1 MAQGHLGEIAAEH
14 PRRTLDA
21 AALPSCG
28 RAQSERAAAPS
39 PSTDAWDQWLESWHE
54 RLEGWWAAAP
64 LAEGLE
70 GCIGALSIHLA
81 SRFEHFLRRI
91 HARKTPPTEP
101 RTPAASPG
109 CEWVREATNRGE
121 LQLPEFPELPPV
133 QFGADGY
140 LRTPTLLPNMQ
151 RLQSRRPPPARRDAG
166 RDAPEWTSALLA
178 GAGVGAGGALLALVS
193 IVVRT
198 CARRRIRRFSLS
210 RLSVGGSRWGVR
222 SSASSC
228 SPRTEPHTPCA
239 PHTPCTPC
247 TPHTQPH
254 APRTPWSQ
262 RLHHWIPWTL
272 S

>member
-1 MAQGHLGEIAAEH
+1 FLPYVAHPFSPYLRISFVFAAQLGFSGRQEWFNGALLGWGWRRRAEEVAEEVAQGHLGEIAAEH

-28 RAQSERAAAPS
+28 RAQSDRAAAPS

-133 QFGADGY
+133 QFG
-140 LRTPTLLPNMQ
+140 
-151 RLQSRRPPPARRDAG
+151 
-166 RDAPEWTSALLA
+166 
-178 GAGVGAGGALLALVS
+178 
-193 IVVRT
+193 
-198 CARRRIRRFSLS
+198 
-210 RLSVGGSRWGVR
+210 
-222 SSASSC
+222 
-228 SPRTEPHTPCA
+228 
-239 PHTPCTPC
+239 
-247 TPHTQPH
+247 
-254 APRTPWSQ
+254 
-262 RLHHWIPWTL
+262 
-272 S
+272 